1 MSVVAVVGVGAI
13 GGVVAARLC
22 AAGRDDVVLCV
33 RTPFDEL
40 VVEGPAGTQRTTPRI
55 VMTPDA
61 LQPVPWILF
70 ATKAHQTAGAADW
83 LKALATSETTVAILQ
98 NGVEHE
104 ERLAPYADGAT
115 LLPVIVNCPAA
126 RVAPGRIVQ
135 HATAQLIVPATE
147 AGQRFAQLFAG
158 TDISVTVTKDFVTD
172 AWRKLCLNAA
182 GGAITALT
190 DRPIGVVRRPDV
202 AQVARDLIRECVMVG
217 RAEGARLDEGL
228 VEEIV
233 TSMVKG
239 PPERGTSMLTDRRAG
254 QLLEADAR
262 NGAVVR
268 IGARH
273 GIETPLNWAVTA
285 LLTAIHQET

>member
-33 RTPFDEL
+33 RAPFDAL
-40 VVEGPAGTQRTTPRI
+40 VVEGPAGILRATPR
-55 VMTPDA
+55 VVTTPDA
-61 LQPVPWILF
+61 VQPVPWVLL
-70 ATKAHQTAGAADW
+70 ATKAHQTAGAAGW
-83 LKALATSETTVAILQ
+83 LKALATSRTTVAILQ

-104 ERLAPYADGAT
+104 ERVAPYANGAT
-115 LLPVIVNCPAA
+115 LLPVVVNCPAA

-135 HATAQLIVPATE
+135 HAPAELIVPATE
-147 AGQRFAQLFAG
+147 TGRRFTQLFAG
-158 TDISVTVTKDFVTD
+158 TDISATVTTDFATV

-202 AQVARDLIRECVMVG
+202 AQVARDLIHECVMVG

-233 TSMVKG
+233 TSMVLS
-239 PPERGTSMLTDRRAG
+239 PPEVGTSLLTDRREG
-254 QLLEADAR
+254 HVLEADAR

-273 GIETPLNWAVTA
+273 GIDTPLNRALTA
-285 LLTAIHQET
+285 LLTAIHQER

>member
-1 MSVVAVVGVGAI
+1 MI
-13 GGVVAARLC
+13 AARLC
-22 AAGRDDVVLCV
+22 AASRDDVVLCV
-33 RTPFDEL
+33 RTPFEAL
-40 VVEGPAGTQRTTPRI
+40 VVEGPAGTLRATPRVVTTPDT
-55 VMTPDA
+55 V
-61 LQPVPWILF
+61 QPVPWVLF

-83 LKALATSETTVAILQ
+83 LKTLATSQTTVAILQ

-104 ERLAPYADGAT
+104 ERLAPYANGAT
-115 LLPVIVNCPAA
+115 PLPVIVNCPAA

-135 HATAQLIVPATE
+135 HAPAELIVPATE
-147 AGQRFAQLFAG
+147 TGRRFTHLFAG
-158 TDISVTVTKDFVTD
+158 TDISATVTPDFVTV

-190 DRPIGVVRRPDV
+190 DRPVGVVRRPDV
-202 AQVARDLIRECVMVG
+202 AQVARDIIRECVMVG

-228 VEEIV
+228 VEDIV

-239 PPERGTSMLTDRRAG
+239 PPEVGTSMLTDRRAG
-254 QLLEADAR
+254 QMLEADAR

-273 GIETPLNWAVTA
+273 GIETPINRAMTA
-285 LLTAIHQET
+285 LLTAIHQER

>member
-33 RTPFDEL
+33 RAPFDAL
-40 VVEGPAGTQRTTPRI
+40 VVEGPAGIQRATPRL
-55 VMTPDA
+55 VTTPDA
-61 LQPVPWILF
+61 VQPVPWVLV

-83 LKALATSETTVAILQ
+83 LKVLATPATTVAILQ

-104 ERLAPYADGAT
+104 ERVAPYANGAT
-115 LLPVIVNCPAA
+115 LLPVIVN
-126 RVAPGRIVQ
+126 
-135 HATAQLIVPATE
+135 
-147 AGQRFAQLFAG
+147 
-158 TDISVTVTKDFVTD
+158 S
-172 AWRKLCLNAA
+172 
-182 GGAITALT
+182 
-190 DRPIGVVRRPDV
+190 
-202 AQVARDLIRECVMVG
+202 
-217 RAEGARLDEGL
+217 EGARLDEGL

-239 PPERGTSMLTDRRAG
+239 PPEVGTSMLTDRRAG

-273 GIETPLNWAVTA
+273 GIATPLNRAMTA
-285 LLTAIHQET
+285 LLTAIHQEA